1 MQIRALKLTSKV
13 ARSRQTF
20 LSFPFCI
27 LGSLFFLF
35 SQVLIDITE
44 HRFSSDGPKVLQ
56 KLKKPPCPA
65 IEIIDLNDVSEFRP
79 TLKRREKPPHPV
91 SFETDV
97 ICLDDENGR
106 PSPVPVSC
114 DRNGSSPSERDSVQ
128 TSFRDNSTQR
138 SANISRH
145 FSLKRISSA
154 FEPSNG
160 LPEFFDAQDTNRTRR
175 ASTSPP
181 AEKNSDR
188 DERFDSPHSW
198 LDETFSPFSLDSP
211 YYCPSEIDAAVF
223 SDESFILYSDDKDQI
238 YQTCSL
244 NKPEFSYEVGKSVQ
258 EKTHVHTLSPHPHT
272 PSQLAPQKLPSSDQ
286 APPPVSP
293 TSTELLAGDSPDTG
307 SDLDMESPPI
317 SPVWNF
323 SSTLSP
329 PSHMVLGIT
338 DCSVLQASGV
348 DGDGGS
354 DGDGLSER
362 HEEDGQQISLAQF
375 RKLKHVLGG
384 RVEDRVNVFIAC
396 FLNNL
401 FSFG

>member
-1 MQIRALKLTSKV
+1 M
-13 ARSRQTF
+13 
-20 LSFPFCI
+20 
-27 LGSLFFLF
+27 F

-56 KLKKPPCPA
+56 KLKKPPCPT
-65 IEIIDLNDVSEFRP
+65 IKIIDLNDVSEFRP
-79 TLKRREKPPHPV
+79 TAKRREMPPYSV

-97 ICLDDENGR
+97 ICLDDENGS

-114 DRNGSSPSERDSVQ
+114 DLNDSSPNERNGVQ
-128 TSFRDNSTQR
+128 TCFRDNGTQR

-145 FSLKRISSA
+145 SSLKGISSA

-160 LPEFFDAQDTNRTRR
+160 LPEFFDAQETNRTRR

-181 AEKNSDR
+181 SEKNSDR
-188 DERFDSPHSW
+188 DERLDSPHSW
-198 LDETFSPFSLDSP
+198 LDKTFSPFSLDSP

-223 SDESFILYSDDKDQI
+223 SDESLILYSDDKDQI

-244 NKPEFSYEVGKSVQ
+244 NKPEFSYEVGRSVQ
-258 EKTHVHTLSPHPHT
+258 EKTHVHTGSPHLQT
-272 PSQLAPQKLPSSDQ
+272 PSQLGPQKLPTSDQ

-317 SPVWNF
+317 SPVNF
-323 SSTLSP
+323 SSTPSP
-329 PSHMVLGIT
+329 PSHMVLCIK

-348 DGDGGS
+348 DGVDGDGGGE
-354 DGDGLSER
+354 GDGLSER
-362 HEEDGQQISLAQF
+362 HEEDRQQISLAQF

-384 RVEDRVNVFIAC
+384 RVEDRVNVFIAY

-401 FSFG
+401 FFFVADLVYI